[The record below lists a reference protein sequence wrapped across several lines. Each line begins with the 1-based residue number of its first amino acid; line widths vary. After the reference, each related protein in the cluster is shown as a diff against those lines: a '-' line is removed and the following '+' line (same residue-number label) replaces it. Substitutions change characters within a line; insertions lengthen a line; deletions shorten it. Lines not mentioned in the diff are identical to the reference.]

1 MFSAVVGW
9 FSQDL
14 ALDLGTSNTRLFF
27 PEQSTPSI
35 SPTVVAVRSALG
47 GNRSLLAVG
56 QEAQVMLGRTPPDI
70 QAVQPVRG
78 GQIEDFEV
86 TEALIIHL
94 MRQVHGRNRWMSP
107 RMVVTLPP
115 HATEMER
122 RAVRKCCESAG
133 AREVHLIPSPIAA
146 AVGAGLPV
154 EEPAGH
160 MVVDIGGGST
170 TLSVVSLNSVVQSQ
184 CAPGGGE
191 GMDRD
196 IIGYL
201 QQKHG
206 LLVGRRSAEILKWEL
221 GAASPQA
228 MPEERI
234 VKGRCMKT
242 GLPRA
247 VKLNSDEVHRALIPS
262 IQNIAQQ
269 ILNLLENA
277 PAELASDIVD
287 HGVVLVGGG
296 CQLTGLDACLRQTT
310 GLTVLAAEKPEMSAV
325 IGAKRV
331 MESTDLIRA
340 TCIQ

>member
-14 ALDLGTSNTRLFF
+14 ALDIGTSNTRLFF
-27 PEQSTPSI
+27 PEQETPQM
-35 SPTVVAVRSALG
+35 SPTVVAVQSKLSG
-47 GNRSLLAVG
+47 KRSLLAVG
-56 QEAQVMLGRTPPDI
+56 SEAQVMLGRTPPDI

-78 GQIEDFEV
+78 GQIDDFEV
-86 TEALIIHL
+86 TEALIVHL

-115 HATEMER
+115 HTTDMEC
-122 RAVRKCCESAG
+122 RAIRKCCESAG

-146 AVGAGLPV
+146 AVGADLPV

-160 MVVDIGGGST
+160 MIVDIGGGST
-170 TLSVVSLNSVVQSQ
+170 TLSVVSLNRVVQSHRT
-184 CAPGGGE
+184 PGGGE
-191 GMDRD
+191 GMDVA
-196 IIGYL
+196 IISYL

-206 LLVGRRSAEILKWEL
+206 LLIGRRTAELIKCEL
-221 GAASPQA
+221 GAATPRSLPKEQT
-228 MPEERI
+228 

-247 VKLNSDEVHRALIPS
+247 VKLSSDEVHKALVPS

-269 ILNLLENA
+269 ILHLLENC
-277 PAELASDIVD
+277 PSELASDIVD

-296 CQLTGLDACLRQTT
+296 CQLTGLDACLRGAT
-310 GLTVLAAEKPEMSAV
+310 GLTVLAAEEPQLAAV
-325 IGAKRV
+325 TGAKRV
-331 MESTDLIRA
+331 LESSSLITA
-340 TCIQ
+340 TCI